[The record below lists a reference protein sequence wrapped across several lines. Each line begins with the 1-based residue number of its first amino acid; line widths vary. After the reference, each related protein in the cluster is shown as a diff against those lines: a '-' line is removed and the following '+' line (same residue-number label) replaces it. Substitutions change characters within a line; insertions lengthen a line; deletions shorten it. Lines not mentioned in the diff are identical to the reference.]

1 MTPTDMN
8 SMFQLGTS
16 AVQMTSAMRQR
27 QKANRIAILDGALR
41 EVDNA
46 IESVDFAY
54 NAVSTGE
61 QINYDTVA
69 NRTQNALDAV
79 QSALTSLRAAGA
91 SQAGLGFSV
100 PMGPAF
106 GPSGGGPGMVNPML
120 PQGIAMTGNTTQR
133 SLAPQLQQ
141 MRGQLRGARQVLS
154 QFRTSLLADQL
165 SAKVSMSGLGAAPP
179 PGLNPP
185 SSRSMFQM
193 DAPELFPYANTVK
206 LGLGLGAFS
215 HGYKRNND
223 SLLWGTLWGRPGIFG
238 RSFELTA
245 LLAVLAVAQGFG
257 QPPKKKAPE
266 STP

>member
-16 AVQMTSAMRQR
+16 AVQMTTAMRQR
-27 QKANRIAILDGALR
+27 QKANRLAILDGALR
-41 EVDNA
+41 DVDTA

-79 QSALTSLRAAGA
+79 QSALVSLRAAGA
-91 SQAGLGFSV
+91 GQQGLGFGV

-120 PQGIAMTGNTTQR
+120 PQGIAMTGNATQR

-154 QFRTSLLADQL
+154 QFRTALLADQL

-185 SSRSMFQM
+185 ARPTFRM

-206 LGLGLGAFS
+206 LGLGLGAFY

-223 SLLWGTLWGRPGIFG
+223 SLFWGVLWGMPGIFG
-238 RSFELTA
+238 RSIELSG
-245 LLAVLAVAQGFG
+245 LLAVLAVAQGYA
-257 QPPKKKAPE
+257 QPAKKKASE